1 LVLFHYALQEA
12 LPLYFTFTDYNATV
26 LELVTL
32 PNLLLVYKSLQPSF
46 PNSPNPLADL
56 NLDSHGDLDITPDL
70 IKSFIDALHVTDLQL
85 TFISGSWTPTSPFL
99 SLIPTSRDMNTFVL
113 ASETIYSPAAL
124 ANFTAALVGILRE
137 VRLGKAVVAA
147 KRIYFG
153 VGGSVDAFKI
163 ECAQRG
169 AVAAEVENHGV
180 DLGEGGVRR
189 CLLEV
194 QML

>member
-1 LVLFHYALQEA
+1 M
-12 LPLYFTFTDYNATV
+12 YFTFTDYNAAV
-26 LELVTL
+26 LELITL
-32 PNLLLVYKSLQPSF
+32 PNLLLVYKSLQPSL
-46 PNSPNPLADL
+46 PDQPNPLSSL
-56 NLDSHGDLDITPDL
+56 NIDSHGNLDITPDL
-70 IKSFIDALHVTDLQL
+70 TKSFINALHVIDLQL
-85 TFISGSWTPTSPFL
+85 TFISGSWVPSSPFL

-124 ANFTAALVGILRE
+124 SNFTAALVGILKE

-147 KRIYFG
+147 KRVYFG

-163 ECAQRG
+163 ECAQLG

>member
-1 LVLFHYALQEA
+1 MKA
-12 LPLYFTFTDYNATV
+12 
-26 LELVTL
+26 
-32 PNLLLVYKSLQPSF
+32 
-46 PNSPNPLADL
+46 
-56 NLDSHGDLDITPDL
+56 DSHGQLSITPEL
-70 IKSFIDALHVTDLQL
+70 TKAFIDALATTDLHL
-85 TFISGSWTPTSPFL
+85 TFVSGSWTPSSPFL

-124 ANFTAALVGILRE
+124 SNFTTAVVSILKE
-137 VRLGKAVVAA
+137 VRLGKAFIAA

-163 ECAQRG
+163 ECAQQG

-180 DLGEGGVRR
+180 DLGEGGVKR

-194 QML
+194 QMLWDKSEAGFV